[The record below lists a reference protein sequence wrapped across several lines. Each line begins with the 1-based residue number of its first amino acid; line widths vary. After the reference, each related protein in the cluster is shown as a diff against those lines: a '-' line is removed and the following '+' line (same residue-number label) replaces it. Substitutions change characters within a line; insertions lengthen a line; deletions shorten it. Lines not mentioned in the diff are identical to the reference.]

1 MKKIDKYRT
10 ISDWRNSTNNQKQV
24 FHNKDSSEKR
34 KRNQK
39 QGCDIIQTLSA
50 ESVNAASLASP
61 KQVSFENRVLEL
73 LSKWRDFCP
82 KVFSKLNKLSK
93 KSQVETACSGTNIGT
108 ILQFG
113 EKGKICDFED
123 FLLF

>member
-73 LSKWRDFCP
+73 LSK
-82 KVFSKLNKLSK
+82 
-93 KSQVETACSGTNIGT
+93 
-108 ILQFG
+108 
-113 EKGKICDFED
+113 
-123 FLLF
+123 